1 MELVYLQ
8 VGSSG
13 ALFGLLAVLLV
24 EVLQGWKWVKRPC
37 VELVKIVV
45 LVVLL
50 LGKYTVLVCH
60 SLILRPVS
68 VAHSRSGIETDM
80 LLCVLYFVCPYM

>member
-1 MELVYLQ
+1 MLQ

-13 ALFGLLAVLLV
+13 AWFGLLAVLLV

-50 LGKYTVLVCH
+50 LGKYTLSLVP
-60 SLILRPVS
+60 RPKDPPLW
-68 VAHSRSGIETDM
+68 AWE
-80 LLCVLYFVCPYM
+80 

>member
-1 MELVYLQ
+1 MYFQQLARCFVFVLQ

-50 LGKYTVLVCH
+50 LGKVTLHWY
-60 SLILRPVS
+60 SLIPRPVCC
-68 VAHSRSGIETDM
+68 TQ
-80 LLCVLYFVCPYM
+80 

>member
-1 MELVYLQ
+1 M
-8 VGSSG
+8 
-13 ALFGLLAVLLV
+13 FGLLAVLLV

-50 LGKYTVLVCH
+50 LGKYTLSLVP
-60 SLILRPVS
+60 RPKDPPLW
-68 VAHSRSGIETDM
+68 AWE
-80 LLCVLYFVCPYM
+80 